1 MDQARTRVSSTRE
14 ALEQM
19 FGPTGPSAAVRADAS
34 DDKLERIVD
43 LHFEPYRRL
52 AQSEGQGSPPAIT
65 ATTGLINELYTYLT
79 AADAALRS
87 ASPAPGSDVVTKL
100 RAEAGRSEEHT
111 SELQSL
117 MRISYAVFFLNKK
130 NK

>member
-52 AQSEGQGSPPAIT
+52 AQSEGQGSPPAIA
-65 ATTGLINELYTYLT
+65 ATPGLINELYT
-79 AADAALRS
+79 
-87 ASPAPGSDVVTKL
+87 
-100 RAEAGRSEEHT
+100 RSEERRVGNECART
-111 SELQSL
+111 CRSRWSPY
-117 MRISYAVFFLNKK
+117 R
-130 NK
+130 

>member
-1 MDQARTRVSSTRE
+1 MDQSRNRVSSTRE
-14 ALEQM
+14 ALEHM
-19 FGPTGPSAAVRADAS
+19 FGPTGPSAAVHADAA

-100 RAEAGRSEEHT
+100 RAEARSEARRVGKECVRT
-111 SELQSL
+111 CRSRWPPSP
-117 MRISYAVFFLNKK
+117 
-130 NK
+130 